1 MGFLKNLRKNEGEE
15 VAKKTD
21 SKLYAE
27 YSKWV
32 KPIESMC
39 NKKHLVKTGYYMLS
53 RSAKPN
59 PNFLKETDN
68 KNKEMEIN
76 QYILDDGL
84 VIFEEKY
91 FEKNKKPCFYVFD
104 KDLTENNYDY
114 YDYVHDWAYAQK
126 GGKNCPGYIVY
137 NSEKMSVIE
146 NYTPQNSFADAVY
159 HDRGYVYPVL
169 DCNKD
174 EAKFYPE
181 QYKPIDVSEN
191 NIEEIQKLFDELPRC
206 KELGKLYK
214 KFTKA
219 IELQNE
225 KLGSLKNEINAKDIV
240 KADKSVVLKEDD
252 IYKIKSNLEVENKK
266 ENIDR

>member
-1 MGFLKNLRKNEGEE
+1 MKFPKNLQKKEGKEPI
-15 VAKKTD
+15 KRTD

-27 YSKWV
+27 YSKWME
-32 KPIESMC
+32 PIKSMC
-39 NKKHLVKTGYYMLS
+39 NKEHFVRTGYYRLGNV
-53 RSAKPN
+53 KPN
-59 PNFLKETDN
+59 PDFLKETDN

-104 KDLTENNYDY
+104 KDLTEDDYDY

-146 NYTPQNSFADAVY
+146 NCTPQNSFADSVY

-214 KFTKA
+214 KFARA
-219 IELQNE
+219 IKLQNE
-225 KLGSLKNEINAKDIV
+225 KSETSKNVINSKDIA
-240 KADKSVVLKEDD
+240 KADKSIMLKEDNID
-252 IYKIKSNLEVENKK
+252 EVKSNLEVQNEKG
-266 ENIDR
+266 ER